1 MKKKMLRITGWTLS
15 IMLGLIFA
23 FSAGMKLT
31 AGAETI
37 AQAASMGLSPEWFRF
52 IGILELA
59 SLVLFLIPRTAMIGT
74 LLLIAY
80 MGGAI
85 ATHVVH
91 NQPAMVAILVQVLLW
106 VAAALRIPLLRAG
119 FLLKKST
126 DPLQ

>member
-1 MKKKMLRITGWTLS
+1 MKKKMFRITGWTLS

-23 FSAGMKLT
+23 FSAAMKLT
-31 AGAETI
+31 ASAETI
-37 AQAASMGLSPEWFRF
+37 AQAGSMGLSPGWFRF

-85 ATHVVH
+85 ATHVEH
-91 NQPAMVAILVQVLLW
+91 NQPAMVAIAVQVLLW
-106 VAAALRIPLLRAG
+106 VAAALRIPRLRAG
-119 FLLKKST
+119 LLLKKST
-126 DPLQ
+126 EPLQ